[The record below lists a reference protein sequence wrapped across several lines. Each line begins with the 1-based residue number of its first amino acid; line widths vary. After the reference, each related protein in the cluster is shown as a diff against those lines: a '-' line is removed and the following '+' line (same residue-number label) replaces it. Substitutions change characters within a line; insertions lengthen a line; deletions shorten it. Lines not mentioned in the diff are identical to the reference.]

1 MYQGDSNEQRHIS
14 AYDFLEILQE
24 EYFCVLIRTKVYPRK
39 SDKRYH
45 KNILTRKED
54 KIKKIG
60 EQTRLVTIFD
70 DDEVWMKYHHKVVP
84 DTGFPN
90 MIYNKKV
97 IKEYKQRIT
106 QDNFPYSGTMVKV
119 EGAGIGVTD
128 YVDFETESVYVQM
141 ETGEKSI
148 PFDYREVT
156 RLSPQETDKLFYYLP
171 GNEFK
176 VKENP
181 ESDPEVGILT
191 TVDLE
196 KEEAVINV
204 KQGEE
209 TFNFNQ
215 ISRIL

>member
-1 MYQGDSNEQRHIS
+1 MYQEDSSEQRHIS

-24 EYFCVLIRTKVYPRK
+24 EYFCVLIRTKIYPRK
-39 SDKRYH
+39 SDKKYH
-45 KNILTRKED
+45 KNILTRKKD
-54 KIKKIG
+54 KIERIG
-60 EQTRLVTIFD
+60 EQNRLVTIFD
-70 DDEVWMKYHHKVVP
+70 DKGVWMEYYHKVVP

-97 IKEYKQRIT
+97 IKEYKKRIT

-119 EGAGIGVTD
+119 EDTHIGVTD
-128 YVDFETESVYVQM
+128 YVSFETESVYVQL

-148 PFDYREVT
+148 PFDYRDVT

-176 VKENP
+176 VKESS

-196 KEEAVINV
+196 KEVAVINI
-204 KQGEE
+204 KEGEV
-209 TFNFNQ
+209 TFKFNQ